1 MPEGP
6 EVACLAEELN
16 KNLKNKV
23 LNDFEFIGGR
33 YVKHSLP
40 EYFEE
45 FKECLPLKI
54 LKVEYKGKL
63 IIFHFEGGWYMFNTL
78 GMSGCWTYDKLK
90 HSHIRLQYEK
100 EEIFFTDVRR
110 FGTVIFTNDEK
121 YCKWFFGKICNKF
134 RGVSK
139 ECKKT

>member
-1 MPEGP
+1 MKFISKTNVILKMPEGP

-45 FKECLPLKI
+45 FKDCLPLKI
-54 LKVEYKGKL
+54 SKVEYKGKL
-63 IIFHFEGGWYMFNTL
+63 IIFHFENGNLIKTFAF
-78 GMSGCWTYDKLK
+78 SHKL
-90 HSHIRLQYEK
+90 
-100 EEIFFTDVRR
+100 
-110 FGTVIFTNDEK
+110 
-121 YCKWFFGKICNKF
+121 
-134 RGVSK
+134 
-139 ECKKT
+139 